1 MFQSFYH
8 AGNSHRHL
16 HSQDAVRTLTPVYL
30 QPPVSVLPQHQGA
43 DLPHQA
49 MADLR
54 ETSTHTDQYPVQ
66 DRAHQDGTEPVHA
79 PCLHALVHHQEDEE
93 DGGIAQVVMEEEGEE
108 VQVIAATAVMTI
120 AAEAEVVA
128 EEDVADVRT

>member
-1 MFQSFYH
+1 
-8 AGNSHRHL
+8 
-16 HSQDAVRTLTPVYL
+16 
-30 QPPVSVLPQHQGA
+30 
-43 DLPHQA
+43 